1 MKLRRAIICMIVPIA
16 LAALW
21 FLGVDKSWFVE
32 ECHDCRYQCDVI
44 QYRLFSL
51 PLHERKTEHHPPIEL
66 VARDL
71 GAPCPH
77 QHFHRWHKHRCWGLC
92 CCAWP
97 RIDGITR
104 LSGGPWYDRQLSAKV
119 KAAAAAD
126 PTLAEDFRRRVVYGH
141 DWNYWRRFT
150 RELRDDNL
158 QRIVL
163 SAGNLPEDTLRE
175 IVNRID
181 HIEWLEPKQ
190 ARPQPDEN
198 AAVVLALDKS
208 DGPFLDENVADE
220 LPSISCR

>member
-1 MKLRRAIICMIVPIA
+1 
-16 LAALW
+16 
-21 FLGVDKSWFVE
+21 
-32 ECHDCRYQCDVI
+32 
-44 QYRLFSL
+44 
-51 PLHERKTEHHPPIEL
+51 
-66 VARDL
+66 
-71 GAPCPH
+71 
-77 QHFHRWHKHRCWGLC
+77 
-92 CCAWP
+92 
-97 RIDGITR
+97 
-104 LSGGPWYDRQLSAKV
+104 
-119 KAAAAAD
+119 
-126 PTLAEDFRRRVVYGH
+126 VYGH